1 MKFVENVEKKDYQNF
16 TLKHAKSHFL
26 QSYEWGNF
34 CKKIKNQI
42 PKYIGVL
49 NEDNKLI
56 ATALI
61 LLKKT
66 PLGYSYGYCPRG
78 FILDYNDK
86 DLIKFF
92 TDSIKNYM
100 KKNKI
105 IYIKFDPD
113 IPYHDIDENANP
125 IENGNNNYELYNQL
139 GLVVSV
145 STSDEDTYICQVN
158 MTCVLAIFEKF
169 YKQALG

>member
-26 QSYEWGNF
+26 QSYEWGSF

-86 DLIKFF
+86 ILYFGPTLLITTYGKEF
-92 TDSIKNYM
+92 T
-100 KKNKI
+100 
-105 IYIKFDPD
+105 P
-113 IPYHDIDENANP
+113 
-125 IENGNNNYELYNQL
+125 
-139 GLVVSV
+139 
-145 STSDEDTYICQVN
+145 TS
-158 MTCVLAIFEKF
+158 
-169 YKQALG
+169 